1 MKFIEYIDDVL
12 TNTRIFTDYKRIT
25 HIGARVK
32 NRYMYKYMDIDTAIN
47 YCLRVDHNSIQFVQP
62 TQWPDK
68 YEERFYN
75 ASYSNILKKKEEKLE
90 KTPRLYACCFT
101 TASTSEAAW
110 NTYSYN
116 KTGRGSQCVQ
126 FKINMKK
133 FRTAL
138 NTFAGEDYDVYEGPV
153 FYKPDYNITNL
164 HFKTNTDGTP
174 SLAYRACFWAFSRIK
189 FLALL
194 LLKRDAFEY
203 EKEVRF
209 FLVPKDQTNVQDKIY
224 PEIPYVDIVEG
235 VKVSDDCPVEYKDD
249 LRAALDANGMN
260 GIEIEGFDLYKKKA
274 PRIIIGDK
282 R

>member
-1 MKFIEYIDDVL
+1 MKFVDYINAVL
-12 TNTRIFTDYKRIT
+12 SNTGKFKDYKRIT
-25 HIGARVK
+25 HIGERIK
-32 NRYMYKYMDIDTAIN
+32 NRNVYKYMDIDTAIN

-75 ASYSNILKKKEEKLE
+75 ASYSNILRKKEDKIE

-101 TASTSEAAW
+101 IASTSEAAW

-133 FRTAL
+133 LRIAL
-138 NTFAGEDYDVYEGPV
+138 NEYADDEYDVYEGPV
-153 FYKPDYNITNL
+153 FYKPDYAITNL
-164 HFKTNTDGTP
+164 HFKTTADGNP
-174 SLAYRACFWAFSRIK
+174 SLAYQACFWAFNRIK
-189 FLALL
+189 YLALL

-209 FLVPKDQTNVQDKIY
+209 FLVPKDQTRVQDKIY
-224 PEIPYVDIVEG
+224 PKIPYADIVEG
-235 VKVSDDCPVEYKDD
+235 VKVSDDCPAVYRDD
-249 LRAALDANGMN
+249 LRAALNANGMTD
-260 GIEIEGFDLYKKKA
+260 IDIEGFDLYKKKA